1 MRLGSVCNIEDISQK
16 FDSIYSNVFGTEDNL
31 AEFYSAKQKDTEDC
45 ATWSIRLEY
54 LLINIAIIT
63 KGTTERASMNAI
75 YQTLP
80 HIFGR
85 QGRSSIFVYF
95 GCTGQQNWLICF
107 VFIGIRWKQC
117 ISKSAS
123 DTFSGKRVDFLFGRS
138 GTRLLQPL
146 LK

>member
-1 MRLGSVCNIEDISQK
+1 MPSECHSIKGDPATVVMRLGSVYNIEDISQK

-75 YQTLP
+75 YQTVP

-85 QGRSSIFVYF
+85 QGGSLKSIEHF
-95 GCTGQQNWLICF
+95 CLLWLHRPTKLIN
-107 VFIGIRWKQC
+107 
-117 ISKSAS
+117 
-123 DTFSGKRVDFLFGRS
+123 LFRFH
-138 GTRLLQPL
+138 RNPL
-146 LK
+146 KTMHF